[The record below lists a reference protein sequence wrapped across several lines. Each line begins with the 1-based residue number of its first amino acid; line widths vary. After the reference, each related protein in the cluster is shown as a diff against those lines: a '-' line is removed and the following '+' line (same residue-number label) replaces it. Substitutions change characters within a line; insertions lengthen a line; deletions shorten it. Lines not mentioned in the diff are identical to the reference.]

1 MGKNRYTL
9 KITTAAKEDLE
20 KIYDYITNELY
31 NEAAAENL
39 LDKIEES
46 FMRLKDFPFSCSFV
60 ADEFLK
66 NKGYRKLI
74 IDNYIGFYIVDEAKN
89 EVIIMPVLYGKQKYQ
104 DII

>member
-1 MGKNRYTL
+1 MGKNRYSL
-9 KITTAAKEDLE
+9 KITPAAKEDLE

-31 NEAAAENL
+31 NESAAENL

-74 IDNYIGFYIVDEAKN
+74 IDNYIGFYIVDESKN
-89 EVIIMPVLYGKQKYQ
+89 KLL
-104 DII
+104 

>member
-1 MGKNRYTL
+1 MKTNKYTL
-9 KITTAAKEDLE
+9 KITPAAKEDLE

-31 NEAAAENL
+31 NESAAENL

-46 FMRLKDFPFSCSFV
+46 FMRLKEFPYSCNFV
-60 ADEFLK
+60 SDEFLE

-74 IDNYIGFYIVDEAKN
+74 IDNYIGFYIVDEIKN
-89 EVIIMPVLYGKQKYQ
+89 EVIIMRVLYGKQKYQ